1 LRGVIL
7 SRLGDN
13 EQIDIGKALTATTP
27 TTTTNENTRYVN
39 NTKTMLILGTHPSD
53 FNTIEYAQQVRAYW
67 TQLPEF
73 GIGRVMMTI
82 NGSTASCTKLITM
95 LDLPKEL
102 EVFADPTGIAGRKF
116 GVDEGFCPDDN
127 LIPTALKVTVVGLG
141 FGPPWGTLPAV
152 LSGYF
157 GNPNR
162 NRYWIEESLKQGQ
175 IAGRWPNV
183 LELNPNTN
191 EIIGNKFDNFPFL
204 SGWGLRPFELATLR
218 LQNILSIQIKH
229 WNELKPIDDRCL
241 TQLGGCTIVGP
252 GGKPLYS
259 WIDRG
264 LCDVPNIKDVLSSI

>member
-1 LRGVIL
+1 MIQIQSINGLYRRGVRARCLLLLLCYYCCDHTHRWSCHGLVVPLPAANPADGLRGVIL

-82 NGSTASCTKLITM
+82 NGSTASCTKLVTM

-141 FGPPWGTLPAV
+141 FGPPWV
-152 LSGYF
+152 S
-157 GNPNR
+157 
-162 NRYWIEESLKQGQ
+162 
-175 IAGRWPNV
+175 
-183 LELNPNTN
+183 
-191 EIIGNKFDNFPFL
+191 
-204 SGWGLRPFELATLR
+204 
-218 LQNILSIQIKH
+218 NI
-229 WNELKPIDDRCL
+229 R
-241 TQLGGCTIVGP
+241 
-252 GGKPLYS
+252 
-259 WIDRG
+259 
-264 LCDVPNIKDVLSSI
+264 

>member
-1 LRGVIL
+1 MIQIQSINGLYRRGVRARCLLLLLCYYCYDHTHRWSCHGLVVPLPAANPADGLRGVIL

-27 TTTTNENTRYVN
+27 TTTTDENTRYVN

-82 NGSTASCTKLITM
+82 NGSPASCTKLVAM

-116 GVDEGFCPDDN
+116 GVDKGFRPDDN

-141 FGPPWGTLPAV
+141 FGPPWV
-152 LSGYF
+152 S
-157 GNPNR
+157 NI
-162 NRYWIEESLKQGQ
+162 RYTCRFLDEVFATQQSFQSEFS
-175 IAGRWPNV
+175 
-183 LELNPNTN
+183 TN
-191 EIIGNKFDNFPFL
+191 
-204 SGWGLRPFELATLR
+204 
-218 LQNILSIQIKH
+218 
-229 WNELKPIDDRCL
+229 
-241 TQLGGCTIVGP
+241 
-252 GGKPLYS
+252 
-259 WIDRG
+259 
-264 LCDVPNIKDVLSSI
+264 